1 MTVNTACCRPA
12 SSVEVEWTNRERRRM
27 LRGQAKRLQ
36 VALPIAVAAALF
48 TWDATAQTSS
58 PEVVARAANE
68 TKLSE
73 KAGPPHDPNML
84 GIVTDFRNDTEM
96 AAANEVAA
104 LITAGQETGP
114 HGEEVL
120 RVTLMAG
127 SGGFQ
132 NIRDVLTLPDADMAI
147 VPVPLLDRAVA
158 ALGSD
163 HLRERIV
170 YIAPIFKEEFHLI
183 ANSSIQNIKQLA
195 GKTVNFGVTDSAED
209 VLGRE
214 IFDSLGLDIKAV
226 NLDHKDALA
235 ALRKGEIEADLLFAE
250 KPLNLLA
257 AFNDEAG
264 FRLVELPRLYAFDKD
279 LLPATLTHDDYPNLI
294 ASGTSVAT
302 IMARSV
308 LIAYKWPSGSSR
320 YQLMDFFV
328 RTLFSR
334 FSELPSG
341 PNHPNWG
348 DVNLATSL
356 RGRAQFPP
364 VQHWLDQYGLES
376 FLSERGIDA
385 SADQSRL
392 LQDLLRSR

>member
-1 MTVNTACCRPA
+1 
-12 SSVEVEWTNRERRRM
+12 M
-27 LRGQAKRLQ
+27 LRGQASLPF
-36 VALPIAVAAALF
+36 ALLIATAAALF
-48 TWDATAQTSS
+48 IWDATAQTSS
-58 PEVVARAANE
+58 PEAAARAA

-73 KAGPPHDPNML
+73 KARPPHDSSTL
-84 GIVTDFRNDTEM
+84 GIVADFSNDTEM

-120 RVTLMAG
+120 RVTPMAG
-127 SGGFQ
+127 RGGFQ

-158 ALGSD
+158 ALGLD

-170 YIAPIFKEEFHLI
+170 YIAPLFEEEFHLI
-183 ANSSIQNIKQLA
+183 ANSRIQNIKQLA
-195 GKTVNFGVTDSAED
+195 GKIVNFGVTDSAED

-214 IFDSLGLDIKAV
+214 IFDSLGLDIKV
-226 NLDHKDALA
+226 INLDHKTALA
-235 ALRKGEIEADLLFAE
+235 ALRKGEVEADLLFAD
-250 KPLNLLA
+250 KQLNLLA
-257 AFNDEAG
+257 AFNGEAG
-264 FRLVELPRLYAFDKD
+264 LRLIEIPHLYTFDKD

-294 ASGTSVAT
+294 ASGTSVTT
-302 IMARSV
+302 IGARSV

-341 PNHPNWG
+341 PNHPKWG
-348 DVNLATSL
+348 DVHLAASL
-356 RGRAQFPP
+356 HGWAQFPP
-364 VQHWLDQYGLES
+364 AQHWLDQHGLES

-385 SADQSRL
+385 SADQSRR
-392 LQDLLRSR
+392 LQDLLRSRK